1 MRDDDET
8 DALASAL
15 ADHARADREAD
26 PRWQALAEG
35 RASAAEADALAR
47 EDPARFERYRPFEDA
62 DDDAL
67 LAGALGAL
75 AGRSSG
81 VADDD
86 PQPQRPPTDGADEV
100 AGPLARVIRPARW
113 RRAVYVI
120 APLALAAG
128 LAFIV
133 LRPGGSSPA
142 LPSYRL
148 VDTSGDRAT
157 RSEEAARVV
166 TPDARLRWILRP
178 ANPVQPIVD
187 ARAFVVDGDRRIPLK
202 LEFEGAPGGAL
213 RADAPVGEALPDRT
227 GPVSLLIVIGP
238 DATLDRLDPN
248 ALDLADLPIDVRV
261 VKHRLDIQPR

>member
-1 MRDDDET
+1 MRDDDEN

-35 RASAAEADALAR
+35 RASAAEAEALAR

-67 LAGALGAL
+67 LDGALGAL
-75 AGRSSG
+75 AGHASAG
-81 VADDD
+81 
-86 PQPQRPPTDGADEV
+86 GADEV
-100 AGPLARVIRPARW
+100 AGPLARIIRPARW
-113 RRAVYVI
+113 RKAVYVI

-187 ARAFVVDGDRRIPLK
+187 ARAFVVDGDRRIPLE
-202 LEFEGAPGGAL
+202 LDFEGAPGGAL

-238 DATLDRLDPN
+238 DATLERLDPD
-248 ALDLADLPIDVRV
+248 ALDPSDPPVDVRV